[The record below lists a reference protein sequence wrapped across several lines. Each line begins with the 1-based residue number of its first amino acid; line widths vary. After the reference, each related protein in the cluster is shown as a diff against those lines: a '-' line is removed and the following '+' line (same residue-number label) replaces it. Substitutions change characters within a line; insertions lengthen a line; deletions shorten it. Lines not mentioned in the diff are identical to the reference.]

1 MDIRKL
7 VAKHDEALVARSLLV
22 GMARLGVLS
31 AGTPEALD
39 LVQDVANAMDYR
51 DEIPDRFG
59 ELLSLGV
66 IRTDAQWTDPI
77 DETLVTLYRGQS
89 PAATLGRKM
98 EER

>member
-77 DETLVTLYRGQS
+77 DETLVNLYRGQS

>member
-1 MDIRKL
+1 
-7 VAKHDEALVARSLLV
+7 
-22 GMARLGVLS
+22 
-31 AGTPEALD
+31 
-39 LVQDVANAMDYR
+39 MDYR

-77 DETLVTLYRGQS
+77 DETLVNLYRGQS